1 MSLGRRI
8 AVSRGGS
15 GIDPGAPVTCRRRG
29 LLAGLASLLL
39 VVVPPAQ
46 ALSGRVLS
54 GATLDPV
61 PQAIVTAGGRAV
73 TTDAD
78 GRFTL
83 PDIED
88 SCVPVT
94 LGARAPGFNRV
105 ERSFGRD
112 DSVIVLDPFDARALY
127 LSFYGIGSKTL
138 RGNALDLM
146 GRTPLN
152 ALVVD
157 VKGDLGKI
165 PYPSEVALA
174 NEIGA
179 RTTTTVKDMRGL
191 VQDLKG
197 KGVYLIARIVVFK
210 DDVLAKARPEL
221 AVRTSDG
228 GVFRDR
234 EKLQWVDA
242 SRKAVWDY
250 NIAIA
255 EEAARLGFDEIQFDY
270 VRFPDRR
277 GVVFGVPNTEAN
289 RVAAISGFLAAAR
302 ERLVPYNVFLSA
314 DLFGYV
320 AWNQNDTDIGQTLAS
335 VAPSVDYL
343 SLMLYPSGFQFG
355 IPGYR
360 NPVQAPYETV
370 HLTLK
375 RAGQR
380 TGLPPTR
387 FRPWLQAFKDYAFDR
402 RHFTDEEIRAQIRAS
417 EKFGSTGWMLWNPR
431 NAYTDAGLLPE

>member
-1 MSLGRRI
+1 MRGSSGRSCLRSL
-8 AVSRGGS
+8 AA
-15 GIDPGAPVTCRRRG
+15 GA
-29 LLAGLASLLL
+29 LLLGLA
-39 VVVPPAQ
+39 PAAD
-46 ALSGRVLS
+46 ALTGTVLN
-54 GATLDPV
+54 AVTLDPV
-61 PQAIVTAGGRAV
+61 PQASVTLGRQVA
-73 TTDAD
+73 TTDAE

-83 PDIED
+83 PDGQD
-88 SCVPVT
+88 ACAPVT
-94 LGARAPGFNRV
+94 LGARAPGFGRV

-112 DSVIVLDPFDARALY
+112 DGTILLEPFDARALY
-127 LSFYGIGSKTL
+127 LSFYGIGSKPL
-138 RGNALDLM
+138 RGNALELIE
-146 GRTPLN
+146 RTPLN

-179 RTTTTVKDMRGL
+179 RTTTTVKDMRAL
-191 VQDLKG
+191 VADLKA

-228 GVFRDR
+228 GTFKDR
-234 EKLQWVDA
+234 EKLQWVDPT
-242 SRKAVWDY
+242 RRAVWDY
-250 NIAIA
+250 NLAIA
-255 EEAARLGFDEIQFDY
+255 EEAARLGFDEVQFDY

-277 GVVFGVPNTEAN
+277 GVVFGQPNTEAN

-335 VAPSVDYL
+335 VVPSVDYV

-375 RAGQR
+375 RASQR
-380 TGLPPTR
+380 TGLPATR

-402 RHFTDEEIRAQIRAS
+402 RQFSEEEIRAQIRAS

-431 NAYTDAGLLPE
+431 NAYSDAGLLPE

>member
-1 MSLGRRI
+1 MAGPRRL
-8 AVSRGGS
+8 
-15 GIDPGAPVTCRRRG
+15 G
-29 LLAGLASLLL
+29 LLGGLAALWLA
-39 VVVPPAQ
+39 VAPPAQ
-46 ALSGRVLS
+46 ALTGRVLNVD
-54 GATLDPV
+54 TLDPV
-61 PQAIVTAGGRAV
+61 PQAIVTLGREVA

-83 PDIED
+83 PDGHD
-88 SCVPVT
+88 ACAPAT
-94 LGARAPGFNRV
+94 LGTRAPGFNRV

-112 DSVIVLDPFDARALY
+112 DSTILLEPLDARALY
-127 LSFYGIGSKTL
+127 LSFYGIGSKVL
-138 RGNALDLM
+138 RGNALDLIE
-146 GRTPLN
+146 RTPLN
-152 ALVVD
+152 ALVID

-191 VQDLKG
+191 VADLKA

-221 AVRTSDG
+221 AVRTGDG
-228 GVFRDR
+228 APFKDR
-234 EKLQWVDA
+234 EKLQWVDPT
-242 SRKAVWDY
+242 RRAVWDY
-250 NIAIA
+250 NLAIA

-277 GVVFGVPNTEAN
+277 GVVFSQPNTEAN
-289 RVAAISGFLAAAR
+289 RVAAIGGFLAAAR
-302 ERLVPYNVFLSA
+302 ERLIPYNVFLSA

-320 AWNQNDTDIGQTLAS
+320 AWNQNDTDIGQTLAA

-375 RAGQR
+375 RASQR
-380 TGLPPTR
+380 TGLPATR

-402 RHFTDEEIRAQIRAS
+402 RHFSDAEIRAQIRAS

-431 NAYTDAGLLPE
+431 NAYSDAGLLPE